1 MRGAAPSRIAA
12 TATLAVTL
20 LLPPDAMAR
29 NRRPAKPAAGEHAAP
44 AAALAEPACPMED
57 VTRDISVPGASEP
70 VVSAKKTAWE
80 AQFGGK
86 EAARTHVQARL
97 RGWPQRLLVD
107 PRQLPSDSRAFAWR
121 VARDTWRGLD
131 ALTDRENGLPVDHV
145 RFGATSV
152 APADS
157 RVGDYASGTNIGMY
171 LVAVAAARELGL
183 VSEDEALGRIRRV
196 LDTVEGLET
205 HRGFLFNYY
214 DTTSLERTSHFV
226 SFVDASWFSAGLIVV
241 RMSFPD
247 LYVRCAN
254 LLSRTDYRFFLDPK
268 TNRISHG
275 YHVQP
280 GVRSPYDYGALYTE
294 ARLGALI
301 GIGKGDLP
309 EQAWYR
315 MHRIFPKSCSW
326 LPVMPTRA
334 GVKAV
339 RGREVLSGFAEYRG
353 LRYLPSWGGSMFEAL
368 MPVLL
373 LDEPY
378 FAPDSLGANDLAH
391 ATIQRLF
398 ALEELGYPVWG
409 ISPCATPAGDG
420 YGEYGVRP
428 LGARGYEAGAVT
440 PHASALALA
449 VTPDGAIANLR
460 KLAESYDLYGDFG
473 FYDAV
478 DPKTGLVAH
487 KYLALDQAMLFVAL
501 ANHLKTGCVQK
512 RFAADPLVGRVLPM
526 LGDEKFFE

>member
-1 MRGAAPSRIAA
+1 MRRRAPLWRIAVALPLAGALLAPPGAAARTRRPPNPAPSPRAAA
-12 TATLAVTL
+12 TA
-20 LLPPDAMAR
+20 
-29 NRRPAKPAAGEHAAP
+29 
-44 AAALAEPACPMED
+44 EPECPIQD
-57 VTRDISVPGASEP
+57 VTKDLGVPGMNEP

-80 AQFGGK
+80 QKFGGK
-86 EAARTHVQARL
+86 EAARPHVQARL
-97 RGWPQRLLVD
+97 RGWPKRLRVD
-107 PRQLPSDSRAFAWR
+107 PDTLPSDSREFAWR

-131 ALTDRENGLPVDHV
+131 ALTDRENGLPVDNV

-152 APADS
+152 EPADS

-183 VSEDEALGRIRRV
+183 VSEAGALARIRRV

-205 HRGFLFNYY
+205 YRGFLFNYY

-226 SFVDASWFSAGLIVV
+226 SFIDAAWFSAGLMVV

-254 LLSRTDYRFFLDPK
+254 LLSRTDYGFFLDPK
-268 TNRISHG
+268 TSRISHG
-275 YHVQP
+275 YYVQP
-280 GVRSPYDYGALYTE
+280 GLRSPYDYGALYTE

-315 MHRIFPKSCSW
+315 MYRIFPKSCAW
-326 LPVMPTRA
+326 LPAAPALAR
-334 GVKAV
+334 VKAV
-339 RGREVLSGFAEYRG
+339 RGREVLSGFAEFRG
-353 LRYLPSWGGSMFEAL
+353 IRYLPSWGGSMFESL
-368 MPVLL
+368 MPLL
-373 LDEPY
+373 VLDELY
-378 FAPDSLGANDLAH
+378 YAPDSLGANDRAH
-391 ATIQRLF
+391 AAIQRLF

-409 ISPCATPAGDG
+409 ISSCATPLGDG
-420 YGEYGVRP
+420 YEEYGVRL

-449 VTPDGAIANLR
+449 VTPDGALANLR
-460 KLAESYDLYGDFG
+460 QLAQTYDMYGEFG
-473 FYDAV
+473 FYDSV

-487 KYLALDQAMLFVAL
+487 KLLALDQAMLFVAL
-501 ANHLKTGCVQK
+501 ANYLKDGCIQK
-512 RFAADPLVGRVLPM
+512 RFAADPIVGRVLPM
-526 LGDEKFFE
+526 LADEKFFE